1 MLDED
6 IKLFNQH
13 VVISHSPVV
22 AAPSHF
28 SAVADLKKS
37 VDHDGLL
44 KSLLSAHMLRCAM
57 L

>member
-44 KSLLSAHMLRCAM
+44 KNLLSAHMRCAM